1 MNKNEKNFGAYL
13 RQIRLTEVRENVKT
27 SLRKLAEEAEIDPA
41 YLSRIERGEI
51 QRPGRETI
59 ERIAAALCRMKEL
72 QEAECEE
79 LNRRLLLKAKY
90 KLSDAALLGLKPHQ
104 SITIEELFAQRL
116 RERRVPEPFVLA
128 AKKNVPVHQMSK
140 VLSGEEPLPLSIKNI
155 DDASYEEKFS
165 HNAIKRTQRDDT
177 KEYTKIIEKFFKEA
191 KEDDIQLH
199 INPDDSS
206 MPFEDSDSDYIRK
219 ISNFII
225 RDASQRSQRVEERKF
240 RAGARAFI
248 QVDGELTSSQEE
260 QIRALTALLRSILKV
275 NK

>member
-1 MNKNEKNFGAYL
+1 MNKNEKNFGAFL
-13 RQIRLTEVRENVKT
+13 RQIRLTEVGENVKT

-59 ERIAAALCRMKEL
+59 EKIAAALCRMKEF
-72 QEAECEE
+72 QEADCEE
-79 LNRRLLLKAKY
+79 LNRKLLLKAKY
-90 KLSDAALLGLKPHQ
+90 KLSIDELGLKPHQ
-104 SITIEELFAQRL
+104 SIEELFAQRL
-116 RERRVPEPFVLA
+116 RDLDVPETFILDL
-128 AKKNVPVHQMSK
+128 KEDISVHQMSK

-155 DDASYEEKFS
+155 DNASYEEKFS
-165 HNAIKRTQRDDT
+165 HNAIKRTQRDGT

-199 INPDDSS
+199 ISPDDSS
-206 MPFEDSDSDYIRK
+206 MPFEDSDSDYIKK

-225 RDASQRSQRVEERKF
+225 RDVPQRSQRVEDRKF

-248 QVDGELTSSQEE
+248 QVDGELTTSQEE
-260 QIRALTALLRSILKV
+260 QIRALTTVLRSILKV

>member
-1 MNKNEKNFGAYL
+1 MKQNEKNFGAFL
-13 RQIRLTEVRENVKT
+13 RQIRLTEIRESVKI
-27 SLRKLAEEAEIDPA
+27 SLRKLAEEAELDPA

-59 ERIAAALCRMKEL
+59 EKIAAALCRMKEL

-116 RERRVPEPFVLA
+116 RDRGVPEPFVLD
-128 AKKNVPVHQMSK
+128 AKENVPVHQMSK

-155 DDASYEEKFS
+155 DDPSY
-165 HNAIKRTQRDDT
+165 IK
-177 KEYTKIIEKFFKEA
+177 ELNKEA
-191 KEDDIQLH
+191 KEDD
-199 INPDDSS
+199 SS
-206 MPFEDSDSDYIRK
+206 MTFEDSDSDYIKK
-219 ISNFII
+219 ISNLIL
-225 RDASQRSQRVEERKF
+225 RDAPQRSQRDEERKF

-248 QVDGELTSSQEE
+248 QVDGELTTSQEE
-260 QIRALTALLRSILKV
+260 QIRALTAVVRSILKV

>member
-1 MNKNEKNFGAYL
+1 MKQNEKNFGAFL
-13 RQIRLTEVRENVKT
+13 RQIRLTEIRESVKI

-59 ERIAAALCRMKEL
+59 EKIAAALCRMKEF
-72 QEAECEE
+72 QEADCEE
-79 LNRRLLLKAKY
+79 LNRKLLLKAKY

-140 VLSGEEPLPLSIKNI
+140 VLSGEEPLPLSINNI
-155 DDASYEEKFS
+155 DDPS
-165 HNAIKRTQRDDT
+165 HIK
-177 KEYTKIIEKFFKEA
+177 ELNKEA
-191 KEDDIQLH
+191 KEDD
-199 INPDDSS
+199 SS
-206 MPFEDSDSDYIRK
+206 MTFEDSDSDYIRK
-219 ISNFII
+219 ISNFI

-260 QIRALTALLRSILKV
+260 QLRALTAVVRSILKV